1 MTREQ
6 SRRKAASTPHRR
18 RIDATATPPR
28 RHRDA
33 AAPSRSAPEPPR
45 RFGWYFEAT
54 APKAA
59 NPPLLIWLQGGP
71 GGSSMFALFAEMGP
85 FSVDADGLL
94 TPRETSWAVPYDMR
108 GAASDI
114 DGGR

>member
-1 MTREQ
+1 
-6 SRRKAASTPHRR
+6 
-18 RIDATATPPR
+18 
-28 RHRDA
+28 
-33 AAPSRSAPEPPR
+33 
-45 RFGWYFEAT
+45 
-54 APKAA
+54 
-59 NPPLLIWLQGGP
+59 
-71 GGSSMFALFAEMGP
+71 MFALFAEMGP